1 MSKYLSIFAGVL
13 VAFAVIS
20 CAEPEPDQPMDNS
33 ASTPSSEIPEP
44 DETPRASEIRQAK
57 QVSKSGYD
65 ITPLPQTVVK
75 ELSKDLDPEE
85 LQVTCMSGTE
95 RAFTGKYWNLHDDG
109 TYVCVVCGLPLFK
122 SGTKFESGTGWPS
135 FYRPFDPAH
144 VRSVEDRSLGM
155 TRTEIRCSRCGGHLG
170 HVFPDGP
177 KPTGLRYCLNSA
189 ALNFIPEG
197 QPIPPLKG
205 KKQP

>member
-1 MSKYLSIFAGVL
+1 MNKPLPILAGL
-13 VAFAVIS
+13 VALTLFA
-20 CAEPEPDQPMDNS
+20 CAESHPDKPMNDNASSSPSVSPEPDPRPGSN
-33 ASTPSSEIPEP
+33 EP
-44 DETPRASEIRQAK
+44 VQAH
-57 QVSKSGYD
+57 QVSSSGFD
-65 ITPLPQTVVK
+65 ITPLPEPVVK

-85 LQVTCMSGTE
+85 LKVTCMSGTE
-95 RAFTGKYWNLHDDG
+95 RAFTGKYWDLHDDG

-122 SGTKFESGTGWPS
+122 SGTKFESGSGWPS

-144 VRSVEDRSLGM
+144 VKTVEDRSLGM

-189 ALNFIPEG
+189 ALNFIPKG
-197 QPIPPLKG
+197 KPIPPLKG
-205 KKQP
+205 TKQP